1 MLSRNQEQ
9 EKLMFIIYQML
20 FLSKMKQEFDIK
32 DIMCDTL
39 ESEYEDIPVF
49 IKEVS
54 IRCALNFSEIYDMI
68 IPHCSTWKIE
78 RINMVS
84 IACIMLGITEY
95 KYVGDIDKAVIINV
109 AVDLCKKYAG
119 EKDYRFVNA
128 VLDKIL

>member
-1 MLSRNQEQ
+1 
-9 EKLMFIIYQML
+9 ML